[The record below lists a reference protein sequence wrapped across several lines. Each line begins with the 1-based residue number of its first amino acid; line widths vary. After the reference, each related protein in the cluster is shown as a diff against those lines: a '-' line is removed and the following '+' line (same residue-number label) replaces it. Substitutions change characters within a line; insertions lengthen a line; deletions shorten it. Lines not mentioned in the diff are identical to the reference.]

1 MNASN
6 EFPSWLY
13 DYISDS
19 VIGAGSGCVPYA
31 SLWQHANNN
40 LHNTHDDNL
49 EYLHSYFLR
58 SFSEVQDVI
67 KELLKSAETLRVDIE
82 ERAASGNPVRIL
94 SVGAGT
100 GGDAIGLIEGLLK
113 ISPDLS
119 FEIHLIDGNL
129 DAVTLAE
136 KILLE
141 QRKNYDVTMDTM
153 VTVREFH
160 APQDFQKTAREL
172 GRFDFVLATKFL
184 QEISRHDMEH
194 PYYSFINAFSDNL
207 TDKGLMLLIST
218 TDRPAGFS
226 LYHPCTLN
234 MEAHMAAKDRPDALA
249 LVYPLPCRAAT
260 GCRRGVAGECYTRLY
275 CRNSSSGYAVRVLA
289 SSAYA
294 RRLIPEVAP
303 GYYPVNYKEDLCL
316 EVCEVEAEMMQA
328 G

>member
-6 EFPSWLY
+6 ESHSWLY
-13 DYISDS
+13 DCISDS
-19 VIGAGSGCVPYA
+19 VIGDGSGYA
-31 SLWQHANNN
+31 PHACLWQHANSN

-49 EYLHSYFLR
+49 EYLQRYFLR

-67 KELLKSAETLRVDIE
+67 EELLKSAETLRADIE

-100 GGDAIGLIEGLLK
+100 GGDAVGLIEGLLK

-119 FEIHLIDGNL
+119 FEVHLIDGNR

-141 QRKNYDVTMDTM
+141 QRKFYDVPMDTM

-160 APQDFQKTAREL
+160 ASKDFQKTAREL
-172 GRFDFVLATKFL
+172 GRFDFVLAAKFL
-184 QEISRHDMEH
+184 QEISRHDMER

-207 TDKGLMLLIST
+207 AEKGLMLLIST
-218 TDRPAGFS
+218 TDKPERAS
-226 LYHPCTLN
+226 LYHPCVLN
-234 MEAHMAAKDRPDALA
+234 KETHMAALSGLNALD
-249 LVYPLPCRAAT
+249 LVYPLPCRAKRGCPT
-260 GCRRGVAGECYTRLY
+260 GLLGYCYTRLL
-275 CRNSSSGYAVRVLA
+275 CRNSGSEYAVRALA
-289 SSAYA
+289 RSAYA
-294 RRLIPEVAP
+294 GRLVPEVAP
-303 GYYPVNYKEDLCL
+303 GSYQVNYKNDDGN
-316 EVCEVEAEMMQA
+316 CEVSSGMKQT

>member
-1 MNASN
+1 MNASKKFN
-6 EFPSWLY
+6 SWLY

-19 VIGAGSGCVPYA
+19 VMGDDSGYA
-31 SLWQHANNN
+31 PHACLWQHANSN

-49 EYLHSYFLR
+49 EYLQRYFLR

-67 KELLKSAETLRVDIE
+67 EELLKSAEMLRADIE

-100 GGDAIGLIEGLLK
+100 GGDAVGLIEGLLK

-119 FEIHLIDGNL
+119 FEVHLIDGNR

-141 QRKNYDVTMDTM
+141 QRKFYDVPMDTM

-160 APQDFQKTAREL
+160 ASKDFQKTAREL
-172 GRFDFVLATKFL
+172 GRFDFVLAAKFL
-184 QEISRHDMEH
+184 QEISRHDMER

-207 TDKGLMLLIST
+207 AEKGLMLLIST
-218 TDRPAGFS
+218 TDKPEGAS
-226 LYHPCTLN
+226 LYHPCALN
-234 MEAHMAAKDRPDALA
+234 KETHMAALSGLNALE
-249 LVYPLPCRAAT
+249 LVYPLPCRAKPGCPT
-260 GCRRGVAGECYTRLY
+260 GLLGCCYTRRS
-275 CRNSSSGYAVRVLA
+275 CQNSDSEYAVGVLA
-289 SSAYA
+289 GSAYA
-294 RRLIPEVAP
+294 GRLVPDVAP
-303 GYYPVNYKEDLCL
+303 GFYPVNCKEGGCL
-316 EVCEVEAEMMQA
+316 RSCEVSSGMKQT